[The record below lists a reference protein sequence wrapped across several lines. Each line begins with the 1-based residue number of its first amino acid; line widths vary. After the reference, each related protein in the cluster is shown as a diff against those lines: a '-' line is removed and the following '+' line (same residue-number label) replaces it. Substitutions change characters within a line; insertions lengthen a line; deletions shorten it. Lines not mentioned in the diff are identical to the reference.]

1 MCDARPASAAR
12 PRPRCR
18 QLYAIAAL
26 AGATFALTE
35 ISVQARPL
43 RIALECG
50 IAVAAWGASVFWIRA
65 NRVALDLLDWC
76 DCSAETI
83 TVRVIM
89 SGPARPPD
97 HGAAGAVVVPGGHR
111 PRPAGGTLR
120 VCQEP

>member
-12 PRPRCR
+12 PRPRWR
-18 QLYAIAAL
+18 RLYAIAAL

-76 DCSAETI
+76 DCSAKTI
-83 TVRVIM
+83 TVRVIV
-89 SGPARPPD
+89 S
-97 HGAAGAVVVPGGHR
+97 
-111 PRPAGGTLR
+111 RPAHPESTGATLR
-120 VCQEP
+120 VCKDT